1 MKRIMWVFLFLVLGI
16 SGVFAQE
23 VSEKKEIAIFKLS
36 YTDWNMPNEALGMVD
51 QSIQNVFINLGRFN
65 VIGMSYRLKA
75 KDISAFIKKI
85 KEIKS
90 SNIQVPEKV
99 RLGEETFTEADFNK
113 LAGSFIIVVPVVTYF
128 DLKTDDTGT
137 YAAEME
143 TSFTFIKVDEGRAIA
158 SFSIKTTGTDETGKG
173 AVRSAVDDIPLQLS
187 YQIRKIPVFQL
198 KTGIIDIM
206 GQDVILE
213 LGRNMGVKLGDEFRI
228 MNTLVLPSGHT
239 VERSSGLLVVK
250 SVDEDVST
258 AQIFYASRKPA
269 VGDQLKEV
277 PRLGF
282 ESVLYA
288 DYINA
293 YKPVFAVG
301 IRQILTRGFFSMRPF
316 AGVEVPLGVKDFII
330 FFPVNAY
337 LGGELNWYIR
347 RLHITPS
354 ADIAV
359 GMLIPIDKEVQDH
372 VLYSSLG
379 GHARLTVSFMVSDSL
394 KIFAEGGY
402 AVMQSM
408 NDFFDS
414 YNGFFAGGGIT
425 LKY

>member
-1 MKRIMWVFLFLVLGI
+1 MKRILLVLIFLFLGI
-16 SGVFAQE
+16 SGIFAQE

-75 KDISAFIKKI
+75 KDISAFTKKI
-85 KEIKS
+85 KEVKS
-90 SNIQVPEKV
+90 SNIQIPEKV

-128 DLKTDDTGT
+128 DLKTNDTGT

-158 SFSIKTTGTDETGKG
+158 SFSIKTTGTDKTDKG
-173 AVRSAVDDIPLQLS
+173 AVRNAVEDIPLQLS
-187 YQIRKIPVFQL
+187 FQIRKIPVFQL

-213 LGRNMGVKLGDEFRI
+213 LGNNMGVKLGDEFRI
-228 MNTLVLPSGHT
+228 MNTVVLPSGHT
-239 VERSSGLLVVK
+239 VERSTGLLVVK
-250 SVDEDVST
+250 TVDEDVST
-258 AQIFYASRKPA
+258 AQIFHASKKPV

-282 ESVLYA
+282 ESALYVN
-288 DYINA
+288 YINA

-301 IRQILTRGFFSMRPF
+301 IRQILARGFFSIRPF
-316 AGVEVPLGVKDFII
+316 AGAEVPLGVKDFII

-337 LGGELNWYIR
+337 LGGEINWYIR

-359 GMLIPIDKEVQDH
+359 GMLIPIDKEYQDH

-408 NDFFDS
+408 NVLFDS
-414 YNGFFAGGGIT
+414 YNGIFAGGGIT